1 MEHGCTCTSLGRDSP
16 SHSFTVQ
23 MGGKEPLLSVCRGGG
38 RLWSPHPT
46 ATSQGRGRR
55 GGKINVRRH
64 RPRRKVSKPRHR
76 LERCFFPLRLWTG
89 RHSRFKWQETQNG
102 RRPADPAGDNHPHPV
117 AMGFCSGEDC
127 PLALTTSSS
136 ADLHSTESDRPCTV
150 PSSSTE
156 ITFTGTATVFPVRMA
171 VFSISA
177 SWKIKHKVHYLTS

>member
-1 MEHGCTCTSLGRDSP
+1 MCTSLGRDSP

-23 MGGKEPLLSVCRGGG
+23 VGGKEPLLSVCRGGG

-64 RPRRKVSKPRHR
+64 RLRRKVSKPRHR

-171 VFSISA
+171 VFRISA